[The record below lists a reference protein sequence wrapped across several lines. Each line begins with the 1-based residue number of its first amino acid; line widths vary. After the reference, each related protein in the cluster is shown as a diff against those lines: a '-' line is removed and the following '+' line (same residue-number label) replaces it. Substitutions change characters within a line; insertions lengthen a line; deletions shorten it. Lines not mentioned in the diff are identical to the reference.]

1 MAGGL
6 AAILNYEVAFGMET
20 RVGKLK
26 EPASVAKRLHR
37 LIQPALTACLGNLV
51 FWGREWVVNIFFK
64 FLFKHLK
71 ITSFYFLSQN
81 TCNSLGKDTD
91 AGKD

>member
-6 AAILNYEVAFGMET
+6 AAILDYEVTFGMEA

-26 EPASVAKRLHR
+26 EPESMAKRLHR
-37 LIQPALTACLGNLV
+37 LIQPALTACLGNPV
-51 FWGREWVVNIFFK
+51 FWGREWVVNTFLK

-71 ITSFYFLSQN
+71 IILFFESKYM
-81 TCNSLGKDTD
+81 
-91 AGKD
+91 